1 MAWPTSGS
9 RLRIEMRLRHRAG
22 DYLPQLPRL
31 LGIDARLREGTKPSH
46 SRLADEF
53 GVSVRTIQRD
63 LDHLRY
69 TIGAPLE
76 YDPRKKGWFYSE
88 ATFFLPS
95 VLVSAE
101 DLLALLLIRRAIDQY
116 AGTPYAEAAQRAFA
130 LIERALP
137 EQERLGAEWVQ
148 SRVEFIDFPQAPI
161 AGEVWT
167 AVLEG
172 LRTSQTL
179 QLTYAK
185 PGARTAGRRVDPYG
199 LIVSEGD
206 WYLYTWSHDHQARR
220 TYLLARIRKAETTGE
235 VFDLPADFSL
245 AAYVRAGVA
254 GLQADGEAPKSVRIT
269 FSKEASAAA
278 AERKL
283 HPEQK
288 ETWDRRGRLTVE
300 IEALAPFKLQRRLAS
315 FGAGVEKVAWSTPS
329 SSVKSRES

>member
-9 RLRIEMRLRHRAG
+9 RLQIEMRPLHRPG

-31 LGIDARLREGTKPSH
+31 LGIDARLREGAKPSH
-46 SRLADEF
+46 SRLAGEF

-76 YDPRKKGWFYSE
+76 YDPRKRGWFYSE

-95 VLVSAE
+95 VLISAE
-101 DLLALLLIRRAIDQY
+101 DILALLLIRKAVDQY
-116 AGTPYAEAAQRAFA
+116 ANTPYGEAAKRAFS
-130 LIERALP
+130 LIEQALP
-137 EQERLGAEWVQ
+137 VRERLGAEWVQ

-161 AGEVWT
+161 DGEVWT

-172 LRTSQTL
+172 LRSSQTL
-179 QLTYAK
+179 QLSYAK
-185 PGARTAGRRVDPYG
+185 PGARAAGRRVDPYG

-220 TYLLARIRKAETTGE
+220 TYLLARIRKAEATGE
-235 VFDLPADFSL
+235 IFELPADFSL

-254 GLQADGEAPKSVRIT
+254 GLQADGEAPKTVRIT

-283 HPEQK
+283 HPDQR
-288 ETWDRRGRLTVE
+288 ETWDRRGRLT
-300 IEALAPFKLQRRLAS
+300 IELATLAPFKLQRRLAT
-315 FGAGVEKVAWSTPS
+315 FGAGVEKVVWSG
-329 SSVKSRES
+329 

>member
-1 MAWPTSGS
+1 MA
-9 RLRIEMRLRHRAG
+9 LEHRAG
-22 DYLPQLPRL
+22 DFLPQLPRL
-31 LGIDARLREGTKPSH
+31 LGIDARLREGKKPSH
-46 SRLADEF
+46 TRLAREF

-101 DLLALLLIRRAIDQY
+101 DLLALLLIRKAVDQY
-116 AGTPYAEAAQRAFA
+116 ANTPYAEAAKRAFA
-130 LIERALP
+130 LIEQALP
-137 EQERLGAEWVQ
+137 VRERLGAEWVQ

-161 AGEVWT
+161 DGEVWT

-172 LRTSQTL
+172 LRSSQTL
-179 QLTYAK
+179 QLSYAK
-185 PGARTAGRRVDPYG
+185 PGARAAGRRVDPYG

-220 TYLLARIRKAETTGE
+220 TYLLARIRKAEATGE
-235 VFDLPADFSL
+235 VFELPADFSL
-245 AAYVRAGVA
+245 AGYVRAGVA

-269 FSKEASAAA
+269 FSKEASPAA

-283 HPEQK
+283 HPDQR
-288 ETWDRRGRLTVE
+288 ETWDRRGRLT
-300 IEALAPFKLQRRLAS
+300 IELETLAPFKLQRRLAS
-315 FGAGVEKVAWSTPS
+315 FGAGVEKVVWSGLG
-329 SSVKSRES
+329 

>member
-1 MAWPTSGS
+1 MHPQ
-9 RLRIEMRLRHRAG
+9 HRAG

-31 LGIDARLREGTKPSH
+31 LGIDARLREGAKPSH
-46 SRLADEF
+46 SRLAREF

-101 DLLALLLIRRAIDQY
+101 DLLALLLIRKAIDQY
-116 AGTPYAEAAQRAFA
+116 AGTPYAEAARRAFT

-137 EQERLGAEWVQ
+137 ERERLGAEWVK
-148 SRVEFIDFPQAPI
+148 SRVEFIDFPQAAI
-161 AGEVWT
+161 AAEVWT
-167 AVLEG
+167 TVLEG
-172 LRTSQTL
+172 LRSSQTL
-179 QLTYAK
+179 LLTYAK
-185 PGARTAGRRVDPYG
+185 PGARAAGRRVDPYG

-206 WYLYTWSHDHQARR
+206 WYLYTWSHDHQSRR
-220 TYLLARIRKAETTGE
+220 TYLLARIQKAEATGE
-235 VFDLPADFSL
+235 MFELPADFSL

-254 GLQADGEAPKSVRIT
+254 GLQADGEAPKTVRIT
-269 FSKEASAAA
+269 FSREASAAA

-283 HPEQK
+283 HPDQQ
-288 ETWDRRGRLTVE
+288 ETWDRRGRLT
-300 IEALAPFKLQRRLAS
+300 IELLALAPFKLQRRLAR
-315 FGAGVEKVAWSTPS
+315 FGSGVEKVAWSG
-329 SSVKSRES
+329 